1 MNSVRERLLRILV
14 DRLTAALAPAPVLRQ
29 PATPLPREA
38 GPVLLVFVEGDA
50 LTAHANRLVDR
61 ALIVRLIALARGAD
75 AFDAA
80 DRLIVAAHAAVL
92 ADPNLGGLALA
103 VRELDADWDADDLDA
118 GTVTLPARYE
128 IRYRTTL
135 TDLTTT
141 G

>member
-1 MNSVRERLLRILV
+1 MNSVRERLLRILI
-14 DRLTAALAPAPVLRQ
+14 DRLRAALAPAPVLRQ

-61 ALIVRLIALARGAD
+61 SLTVRLVALARGAD

-118 GTVTLPARYE
+118 GTVMLPARYE

-135 TDLTTT
+135 TDLTTP

>member
-1 MNSVRERLLRILV
+1 MNSVRERLLRILI
-14 DRLTAALAPAPVLRQ
+14 DRLRAALAPAPVLRQ

-61 ALIVRLIALARGAD
+61 SLTVRLVALARGAD

-103 VRELDADWDADDLDA
+103 VRELDCEWEADDLDA
-118 GTVTLPARYE
+118 GTVMLPARYE
-128 IRYRTTL
+128 IRYRTVL
-135 TDLTTT
+135 TDLTQT

>member
-1 MNSVRERLLRILV
+1 MNSVRERLLRILI
-14 DRLTAALAPAPVLRQ
+14 DRLRAALAPAPVLRQ

-50 LTAHANRLVDR
+50 LTAHANPLVDR
-61 ALIVRLIALARGAD
+61 SLTVRLVALARGAD

-103 VRELDADWDADDLDA
+103 VRELDCEWEADDLDA
-118 GTVTLPARYE
+118 GTVMLPARYE
-128 IRYRTTL
+128 IRYRTVL
-135 TDLTTT
+135 TDLTQT

>member
-1 MNSVRERLLRILV
+1 MNSVRERLLRILI
-14 DRLTAALAPAPVLRQ
+14 DRLRAALAPAPVLRQ
-29 PATPLPREA
+29 PATPLPREV
-38 GPVLLVFVEGDA
+38 GPALLVSVEGDA
-50 LTAHANRLVDR
+50 LIAHANRLTDR
-61 ALIVRLIALARGAD
+61 ALTVRLVALARGAD

-118 GTVTLPARYE
+118 GTVMLPARYE

>member
-1 MNSVRERLLRILV
+1 
-14 DRLTAALAPAPVLRQ
+14 VLRQ

-38 GPVLLVFVEGDA
+38 GPALLVFVEGDA
-50 LTAHANRLVDR
+50 LTAHANRLADR
-61 ALIVRLIALARGAD
+61 ALTVRLVALARGTD

-135 TDLTTT
+135 TDLTTP

>member
-1 MNSVRERLLRILV
+1 MNSVRERLLRTLV

-61 ALIVRLIALARGAD
+61 SLTVRLVALARGAD

-118 GTVTLPARYE
+118 GTAMLPARYE

>member
-1 MNSVRERLLRILV
+1 MNSVRERLLRILI

-61 ALIVRLIALARGAD
+61 SLTVRLVALARGAD

-92 ADPNLGGLALA
+92 ADPNLGGLALT
-103 VRELDADWDADDLDA
+103 VREIDADWDADDLDA
-118 GTVTLPARYE
+118 GTVMLPARYE

-135 TDLTTT
+135 TDLTTP

>member
-1 MNSVRERLLRILV
+1 MNSVRERLLRLLI
-14 DRLTAALAPAPVLRQ
+14 DRLRAALAPAPVLRQ

-38 GPVLLVFVEGDA
+38 GSALLVFVEGDA

-61 ALIVRLIALARGAD
+61 SLTVRLVALARGAD

-128 IRYRTTL
+128 IRYRTL
-135 TDLTTT
+135 ASDLTQK

>member
-1 MNSVRERLLRILV
+1 MNSVRERLLRTLV
-14 DRLTAALAPAPVLRQ
+14 DRLRAALAPAPVLRQ

-38 GPVLLVFVEGDA
+38 GPALLVLVEGDA

-61 ALIVRLIALARGAD
+61 ALTVRLVALARGAD

-103 VRELDADWDADDLDA
+103 VREIDCEWEADDADDGA
-118 GTVTLPARYE
+118 VALPARYE
-128 IRYRTTL
+128 IRYRTHAL
-135 TDLTTT
+135 DLTQT

>member
-1 MNSVRERLLRILV
+1 MNSVRERLLRILI
-14 DRLTAALAPAPVLRQ
+14 DRLRAALAPAPVLRQ

-38 GPVLLVFVEGDA
+38 GPALLVFVEGDA

-61 ALIVRLIALARGAD
+61 SLTVRLVALARGAD

-103 VRELDADWDADDLDA
+103 VREIDCEWEADDADDGA
-118 GTVTLPARYE
+118 VALPARYE
-128 IRYRTTL
+128 IRYRTL
-135 TDLTTT
+135 ASDLTQK

>member
-1 MNSVRERLLRILV
+1 MNSVRERLLRLLI

-38 GPVLLVFVEGDA
+38 GPALLVFVEGDA

-61 ALIVRLIALARGAD
+61 ALTVRLVALARGTD

-103 VRELDADWDADDLDA
+103 VREIDCEWEADDADDGA
-118 GTVTLPARYE
+118 VALPARYE
-128 IRYRTTL
+128 IRYRTHAL
-135 TDLTTT
+135 DLTQT

>member
-1 MNSVRERLLRILV
+1 MNSVRERLLRILI
-14 DRLTAALAPAPVLRQ
+14 DRLRAALAPAPVLRQ

-38 GPVLLVFVEGDA
+38 GPALLVFVEGDA

-61 ALIVRLIALARGAD
+61 ALTVRLVALARGTD

-103 VRELDADWDADDLDA
+103 VREIDCEWEADDADDGA
-118 GTVTLPARYE
+118 VALPARYE
-128 IRYRTTL
+128 IRYRTHAL
-135 TDLTTT
+135 DLTQT

>member
-1 MNSVRERLLRILV
+1 MNSVRERLLRILI

-50 LTAHANRLVDR
+50 LTAHANRLVER
-61 ALIVRLIALARGAD
+61 SLTVRLVALARGMD

-118 GTVTLPARYE
+118 GTVMLPARYE

-135 TDLTTT
+135 TDLTTP

>member
-1 MNSVRERLLRILV
+1 M
-14 DRLTAALAPAPVLRQ
+14 
-29 PATPLPREA
+29 
-38 GPVLLVFVEGDA
+38 
-50 LTAHANRLVDR
+50 
-61 ALIVRLIALARGAD
+61 
-75 AFDAA
+75 
-80 DRLIVAAHAAVL
+80 L

>member
-1 MNSVRERLLRILV
+1 MNSVRERLLRLLI
-14 DRLTAALAPAPVLRQ
+14 DRLLAALAPAPVLRQ

-50 LTAHANRLVDR
+50 LIAHANRLVDR
-61 ALIVRLIALARGAD
+61 ALTVRLVALARGAD

-92 ADPNLGGLALA
+92 ADPNLGDLALA

-118 GTVTLPARYE
+118 GTVMLPARYE
-128 IRYRTTL
+128 IRYRTHAL
-135 TDLTTT
+135 DLTQT

>member
-38 GPVLLVFVEGDA
+38 SRALLVFVEGDA
-50 LTAHANRLVDR
+50 LTAHANRLADR
-61 ALIVRLIALARGAD
+61 ALTVRLVALARGAD

-103 VRELDADWDADDLDA
+103 VREIDCEWEADDADDGA
-118 GTVTLPARYE
+118 VALPARYE
-128 IRYRTTL
+128 IRYRTHAL
-135 TDLTTT
+135 DLTQT

>member
-50 LTAHANRLVDR
+50 LTAHANRLADR
-61 ALIVRLIALARGAD
+61 ALTVRLIALARGAD

-103 VRELDADWDADDLDA
+103 VREIDCEWEADDADDGA
-118 GTVTLPARYE
+118 VALPARYE
-128 IRYRTTL
+128 IRYRTAL
-135 TDLTTT
+135 TDLTQT

>member
-1 MNSVRERLLRILV
+1 MNSVRERLLRILI
-14 DRLTAALAPAPVLRQ
+14 DRLRAALAPAPVLRQ

-103 VRELDADWDADDLDA
+103 VREIDCEWEADDADDGA
-118 GTVTLPARYE
+118 VALPARYE
-128 IRYRTTL
+128 IRYRTHAL
-135 TDLTTT
+135 DLTQT

>member
-1 MNSVRERLLRILV
+1 
-14 DRLTAALAPAPVLRQ
+14 

-38 GPVLLVFVEGDA
+38 GPALLLFVEGDA

-61 ALIVRLIALARGAD
+61 SLTVRLVALARGAD

-92 ADPNLGGLALA
+92 ADSNLGGLAIA
-103 VRELDADWDADDLDA
+103 VREIDCEWDADDADA
-118 GTVTLPARYE
+118 GAVMLPARYE
-128 IRYRTTL
+128 IRYRTVL
-135 TDLTTT
+135 TDLTQT

>member
-61 ALIVRLIALARGAD
+61 SLTVRLVALARGAD
-75 AFDAA
+75 AFEAA

-118 GTVTLPARYE
+118 GTVMLPARYE

>member
-14 DRLTAALAPAPVLRQ
+14 DRLLAALAPAAVLRQ

-38 GPVLLVFVEGDA
+38 SPALLVFVEGDA
-50 LTAHANRLVDR
+50 LTAHANRLVER
-61 ALIVRLIALARGAD
+61 ALTVRLVALARGAD

-103 VRELDADWDADDLDA
+103 VRELDAEWDADDLDA
-118 GTVTLPARYE
+118 GTVMLPARYE

-135 TDLTTT
+135 TDLTTP